1 MKEHTISRIAIYILA
16 IVMIVFG
23 INHFLNPQSYLVY
36 VPSYLPGGIIW
47 VYVAGIAFILAAIAF
62 IIKKMVKIAA
72 YLLAAMLLLFVL
84 IIHVPNYLYSGDQEM
99 RQMALVN
106 LLKDL
111 ALSAFAL
118 HIASNAKTVD

>member
-23 INHFLNPQSYLVY
+23 INHFINPQSYLIY

-47 VYVAGIAFILAAIAF
+47 VYIAGVAFILAAIAF
-62 IIKKMVKIAA
+62 IVKRMVELAA
-72 YLLAAMLLLFVL
+72 YLLAAMLLIFVL
-84 IIHVPNYLYSGDQEM
+84 TIHIPNFMHAGDEEM
-99 RQMALVN
+99 KQLAFVN